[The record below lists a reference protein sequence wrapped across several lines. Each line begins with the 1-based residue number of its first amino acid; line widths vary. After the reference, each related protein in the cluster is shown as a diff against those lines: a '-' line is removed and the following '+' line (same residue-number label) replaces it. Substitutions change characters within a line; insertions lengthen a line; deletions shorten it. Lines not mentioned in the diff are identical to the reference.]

1 MNNKDYYKKYIK
13 YKNKYLL
20 AKQMKENKGGS
31 SIMDIKQYHPKDSI
45 CDDSSFD
52 KKELLNEIIN
62 NDLLSELNLII
73 QSGPNRLEEYN
84 TAYRNLISLIKGILG
99 RVSRDND
106 KLTISSSPLSLVSYF
121 KKRNTLP
128 PKIKDKIKE
137 GEISKVSTSITNY
150 FEVILNIVGIE
161 KLMCSTLYDKYMT
174 STRLDN
180 KDARIFRIIMKDTI
194 QRFDSDEDIIENFNL
209 FHSKFAETFSELMK
223 WLNTNYLTLPDNRN
237 YLTFAKVNT
246 TDGTKIINMIDI
258 DETNLKILNDIL
270 DSFINDELKS
280 KINTKNSSLLKD
292 IESLKIKLK
301 ENDEKIDAFI
311 KRNNESEFTSRF
323 YDSDLEYYKSK
334 ENKLLKEI
342 KDKELKI
349 EKNNKKLNYNQFFI
363 SENDSKIYIEQI
375 EASIKNGKNILVP
388 ITLIDLT
395 KKETIKSIKLHI
407 LEKDNLTVKL
417 KSHSNMLFINIEK
430 QFIEHFEPHGVSG
443 VYDSTEVFEVIEDIH
458 KKIPVLSE
466 YKYSKQIESCPYI
479 YGPQALDGTAYCY
492 IHSGYYSILRI
503 LYPDVT
509 SEEIQTMLISK
520 KNKTFK
526 EEGMNKS
533 SMDYLNKKYTALTGP
548 EIKSRLENFM
558 KWHRWIFDFMNSP
571 NKKIFDT
578 FKNIMTQLVPPL
590 KFD

>member
-1 MNNKDYYKKYIK
+1 
-13 YKNKYLL
+13 
-20 AKQMKENKGGS
+20 
-31 SIMDIKQYHPKDSI
+31 
-45 CDDSSFD
+45 
-52 KKELLNEIIN
+52 
-62 NDLLSELNLII
+62 
-73 QSGPNRLEEYN
+73 
-84 TAYRNLISLIKGILG
+84 
-99 RVSRDND
+99 
-106 KLTISSSPLSLVSYF
+106 
-121 KKRNTLP
+121 
-128 PKIKDKIKE
+128 
-137 GEISKVSTSITNY
+137 
-150 FEVILNIVGIE
+150 
-161 KLMCSTLYDKYMT
+161 
-174 STRLDN
+174 
-180 KDARIFRIIMKDTI
+180 
-194 QRFDSDEDIIENFNL
+194 
-209 FHSKFAETFSELMK
+209 
-223 WLNTNYLTLPDNRN
+223 TLPDNRN

-246 TDGTKIINMIDI
+246 IDGTKIINMIDI

-430 QFIEHFEPHGVSG
+430 Q
-443 VYDSTEVFEVIEDIH
+443 
-458 KKIPVLSE
+458 
-466 YKYSKQIESCPYI
+466 
-479 YGPQALDGTAYCY
+479 
-492 IHSGYYSILRI
+492 
-503 LYPDVT
+503 
-509 SEEIQTMLISK
+509 
-520 KNKTFK
+520 
-526 EEGMNKS
+526 
-533 SMDYLNKKYTALTGP
+533 
-548 EIKSRLENFM
+548 
-558 KWHRWIFDFMNSP
+558 
-571 NKKIFDT
+571 
-578 FKNIMTQLVPPL
+578 
-590 KFD
+590 